1 MKKRGATILLYN
13 GEGSLLLFLRD
24 DKPGLPCANMWDL
37 PGSHVEAGETPDDCI
52 VREMREELGV
62 DIKNSVLFRIYEFD
76 DRTDHVFSAP
86 FSRDAGDLKLTE
98 GQALGW
104 FTESEIEGMELAF
117 GFNRVTNDFFAS
129 RLPKKPA

>member
-1 MKKRGATILLYN
+1 
-13 GEGSLLLFLRD
+13 
-24 DKPGLPCANMWDL
+24 MWDL
-37 PGSHVEAGETPDDCI
+37 PGGHVEAGETPEDCI

-62 DIKNSVLFRIYEFD
+62 DIENPVLFRIYEFD
-76 DRTDHVFSAP
+76 DRTDHVFSAS
-86 FSRDAGDLKLTE
+86 FSRDTGDLKLTE